1 VQAKVFQSD
10 VGAFQV
16 TISVGIAAAPVNGT
30 DKQELID
37 LADQCLYFAK
47 RNGRNRSVLPQ
58 LMESAR
64 RSA

>member
-1 VQAKVFQSD
+1 
-10 VGAFQV
+10 V
-16 TISVGIAAAPVNGT
+16 TISIGIAAVPVNGSA
-30 DKQELID
+30 KQELID